1 MPLLTILEAPH
12 PILKT
17 RAAPVTSIDPAL
29 RRLMDDML
37 ETMYRAPGIGLAA
50 PQVAVTKR
58 VIVVDLAKEG
68 EERRPMRIINPELV
82 WRSED
87 ADIADEGCLS
97 LPDHF
102 AEVRRPRQV
111 RMRYLDERGE
121 ECQVEADGLFA
132 RCLQHE
138 VDHLDGILF
147 VDHLSAL
154 KRNMIMRKLGKA
166 RRARA

>member
-68 EERRPMRIINPELV
+68 EERRPMRIINPEIV

-121 ECQVEADGLFA
+121 EREVEADGLFA